1 MATDGDD
8 GGGRTSAARGVTS
21 YAVAKAANVSQ
32 STVSLVLS
40 GKAAGRVSPAT
51 QALVLETARR
61 FGYQKNELARVLRT
75 GASRLLALAVPNV
88 QQPFFGQILVAAE
101 LAAREADHSV
111 ILVDTTTDPGWVERL
126 LGMFGSRLIA
136 GCIVYASDDAT
147 ETALADVRD
156 RILFVEAE
164 NPPTSGI
171 DLDVAGGVAK
181 AVAHLAALGH
191 RRIGYFAADYP
202 KATYRR
208 RLEAFGGEIV
218 RHGLAHEPAWR
229 AAATFE
235 IDRATEVATTLLST
249 LPFTALFCDDD
260 LLAAATYRAAR
271 RVGIDIPGALSVVGF
286 NDIEMARMLEPELT
300 TVAIPAEAVG
310 RTAVRRL
317 LGQLDTKA
325 GEAEMPFVVEL
336 ELRVR
341 ESTASRPS
349 D

>member
-1 MATDGDD
+1 MASGEEE
-8 GGGRTSAARGVTS
+8 GGKRSAGRSVTS

-40 GKAAGRVSPAT
+40 GKAAGRVSAAT
-51 QALVLETARR
+51 QALVIETAQR

-101 LAAREADHSV
+101 LAARENDHSV
-111 ILVDTTTDPGWVERL
+111 VLVDTTTDPGWIERL
-126 LGMFGSRLIA
+126 IGMFGSRLIG

-147 ETALADVRD
+147 EAALADVRD
-156 RILFVEAE
+156 RVLFVEAE
-164 NPPTSGI
+164 NPRTSGI

-181 AVAHLAALGH
+181 AVAHLADLGH

-208 RLEAFGGEIV
+208 RFDAFRAEMR
-218 RHGLAHEPAWR
+218 RHGLKHDRAWR

-235 IDRATEVATTLLST
+235 IDRATEVAATLLST

-271 RVGIDIPGALSVVGF
+271 RLGILIPADLSVVGF
-286 NDIEMARMLEPELT
+286 NDIEMARMLAPELT
-300 TVAIPAEAVG
+300 TVAIPAEEIGRMAVL
-310 RTAVRRL
+310 RL
-317 LGQLDTKA
+317 LGQIDTPEGLA
-325 GEAEMPFVVEL
+325 AAAVVEL
-336 ELRVR
+336 ELSVR
-341 ESTASRPS
+341 GSTDKARI
-349 D
+349 